1 MSTDGIAG
9 GKASFEQH
17 ITETES
23 WNVLMDGVSGPGKGG
38 RGGRMSTDG
47 IAGGKASF
55 EQHITKTEFW
65 NELMDDVFGARKGGA
80 IIFVDAENA
89 RKGVA
94 KTSGAVALARLI
106 ARAFRY
112 DIQKDDMTLSGSHYL
127 QRYQEHPG
135 HDQPSVLVLDEF
147 VGAGS
152 GDGRRAM
159 SNQNVDFGKAWQ
171 LLRTKRVVTLAT
183 LPDWNEADTRLQKYA
198 DYRVWCREKPIGYF
212 QPYKVTVPFNA
223 SGSGG
228 KTQTNGLSYDGVSDR
243 IRFPNMDAEGDPYYH
258 HLSEKKDE
266 LIHSSTWDADTLG
279 EDGEGAGEA
288 ASADDIQ
295 RRELVKVAIRLYK
308 PWDKDTTRSYEEV
321 ADAIAEKSDTW
332 VGNRVR
338 EWKNGEHRE
347 LVPNPQEE

>member
-9 GKASFEQH
+9 GKASF
-17 ITETES
+17 
-23 WNVLMDGVSGPGKGG
+23 D
-38 RGGRMSTDG
+38 
-47 IAGGKASF
+47 
-55 EQHITKTEFW
+55 QHITKTEFW

-94 KTSGAVALARLI
+94 KTSAAVALARLI

-147 VGAGS
+147 VGAGT
-152 GDGRRAM
+152 GDARRAM
-159 SNQNVDFGKAWQ
+159 SSQNVDFGKAWQ

-228 KTQTNGLSYDGVSDR
+228 KTRTKGLGYDGTTDR
-243 IRFPNMDAEGDPYYH
+243 IGFPNMDSEGDPYYH

-266 LIHSSTWDADTLG
+266 LIHASTWDADTLG
-279 EDGEGAGEA
+279 GDGEGGEA
-288 ASADDIQ
+288 EPVDPE
-295 RRELVKVAIRLYK
+295 ELERQQAIKYAIRLYK
-308 PWDKDTTRSYEEV
+308 PWEEESETSQSEV
-321 ADAIAEKSDTW
+321 ASALLAGDYSASW

-338 EWKNGEHRE
+338 EWKDGEHRD
-347 LVPNPQEE
+347 LVEDPTQ